1 MLGRFREE
9 NIPKIKDIV
18 EIEKKNKEFAEKDLE
33 KAKLPNV
40 IRLLA
45 KEVGYNEAI
54 DVYGNKSIGL
64 DEGKIEKVIDS
75 NNEFPNLSIA
85 TLNRGQCEDCDAYEP
100 DEEIKEE
107 KE

>member
-1 MLGRFREE
+1 M
-9 NIPKIKDIV
+9 PKIKDIV

-45 KEVGYNEAI
+45 KQVGYNEAI

-64 DEGKIEKVIDS
+64 DVGKMKEALKGKYDLRHLSSLDRGLIVEALKQAEGEII
-75 NNEFPNLSIA
+75 
-85 TLNRGQCEDCDAYEP
+85 CEVKD
-100 DEEIKEE
+100 
-107 KE
+107 